1 MANSEEWRKSYYQL
15 KSCHSKRK
23 YRVVVRGLSR
33 DAGKP
38 GSNPVEGSINKS
50 VNKCVYTKLCSILY
64 ICVYSFVVLSCL
76 FFDLKTTVVFCP
88 DTPLANESLFQS
100 ANERS
105 V

>member
-1 MANSEEWRKSYYQL
+1 MVK
-15 KSCHSKRK
+15 
-23 YRVVVRGLSR
+23 GLSS

-50 VNKCVYTKLCSILY
+50 VKKCVSVHTKLCSVLY

-76 FFDLKTTVVFCP
+76 FFDTTLLKTTVVFCP